1 MAFSL
6 FKKTAPAATPAP
18 RSVTEVPVVN
28 GIIDDP
34 APVEPVVVEEVIPVE
49 PVAEASELN
58 LSGLDAAAASLSGSR
73 AAEAEQAGAEEPEVP
88 VEPAEPA
95 EGPAEVPVE
104 PAEPAAAPAVA
115 SDDPVSAEQARLERE
130 RAARRE
136 ARLAAL
142 APVKEDDP
150 LEPAPEPVVVRAAKP
165 ATHRLWGSLGLFVLR
180 AVTAAIL
187 FVQGLNGVIN
197 PRPVLDLWSNTVLPY
212 PRFIAMGVSWLQ
224 LAIALLLFFG
234 LLTRLGGLLLAGL
247 MAATLAFVLW
257 GNWSIFEPGG
267 AGFIGEQQLLLAAV
281 GVALLGLGAGA
292 WSFDHLLRRSR
303 EREGIGV

>member
-73 AAEAEQAGAEEPEVP
+73 AAEAEQAGAEEP
-88 VEPAEPA
+88 
-95 EGPAEVPVE
+95 EVPVE